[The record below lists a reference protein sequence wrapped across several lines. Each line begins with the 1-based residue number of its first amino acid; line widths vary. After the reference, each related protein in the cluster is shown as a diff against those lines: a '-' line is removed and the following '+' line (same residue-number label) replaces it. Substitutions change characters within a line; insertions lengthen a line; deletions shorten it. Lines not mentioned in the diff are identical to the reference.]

1 MPSGYKKKDKYWLPN
16 KFYKIIVALEKKQD
30 KSMSIGVCTKPSIVW
45 IKTLPQAEGV
55 QEAYQATHQL
65 HIPEQPDCPYYRGR
79 RSTHTIF

>member
-1 MPSGYKKKDKYWLPN
+1 
-16 KFYKIIVALEKKQD
+16 
-30 KSMSIGVCTKPSIVW
+30 MSIGVCTKPSIVW